1 MRVALLSLMDAVVGE
16 PQALRGLLP
25 IGGRSILR
33 HQLGLAMALGC
44 ARIVVLAETLTGD
57 LVALQHAAE
66 AGGARFHVIASARA
80 LAPLVSPEDEL
91 LVLGEG
97 LLAMPEDA
105 LRLLGNGPVIL
116 TLPVETGL
124 AAGFERI
131 DINSANAGA
140 MLLPG
145 KLVAGLGDLPG
156 DWSPGSSLL
165 RLAVQ
170 ARLIQREL
178 PAILLDQGRWRLI
191 RDEAEAHRAEPGW
204 VRLHTAGAHLRSP
217 GLWIAASIVRWL
229 GPALLHAGTRP
240 YVIVLAAAITALLGV
255 GAGWFG
261 WPGIGF
267 ALLALGWLV
276 QQVAGLLARVERD
289 SLLAPSVL
297 APSVLAWSGRAPLDI
312 AAEWGLDAML
322 ITVCAWRSEFPAVTG
337 VPWGTAWFAPIVLF
351 LLLRLLWRLQPGQN
365 WTWWLTDRFVAGM
378 LLAAFSVLLPFDF
391 TLRVL
396 VISLMV
402 AGLILARHAGD
413 PALAQG
419 GGQGNGRRAPAKSD

>member
-33 HQLGLAMALGC
+33 HQLGLARALGC

-105 LRLLGNGPVIL
+105 LRMLGEGPVIL

-124 AAGFERI
+124 VAGFERI

-145 KLVAGLGDLPG
+145 KLVAGLGDLPS

-165 RLAVQ
+165 RLAMQ

-178 PAILLDQGRWRLI
+178 PAVLLDQGRWRLI

-217 GLWIAASIVRWL
+217 GLWIAASIVRRL

-240 YVIVLAAAITALLGV
+240 YVIALAAAITALLGV

-261 WPGIGF
+261 WPGVGF
-267 ALLALGWLV
+267 ALLALAWLV

-289 SLLAPSVL
+289 SLLA
-297 APSVLAWSGRAPLDI
+297 WSGRAPLDI
-312 AAEWGLDAML
+312 TAEWGLDAML
-322 ITVCAWRSEFPAVTG
+322 ITVCAWRSEIPAVAG
-337 VPWGTAWFAPIVLF
+337 VPWGMAWYAPVVLF
-351 LLLRLLWRLQPGQN
+351 LLLRLLWRLQPGEA
-365 WTWWLTDRFVAGM
+365 WTWWLTDRFVAGL
-378 LLAAFSVLLPFDF
+378 LLAGFSVLLPFDF
-391 TLRVL
+391 TLRML

-402 AGLILARHAGD
+402 AGLILARHVGD
-413 PALAQG
+413 PAWGPGGRQG
-419 GGQGNGRRAPAKSD
+419 APKSG

>member
-1 MRVALLSLMDAVVGE
+1 LRVALLSLMDAAHGE
-16 PQALRGLLP
+16 PQGLRGLLP

-33 HQLGLAMALGC
+33 HQLGLALALGC

-80 LAPLVSPEDEL
+80 LAPLVAAEDEL

-105 LRLLGNGPVIL
+105 LRLLGDGPVVL

-124 AAGFERI
+124 PLGFERL
-131 DINSANAGA
+131 DINNAGAGA

-145 KLVAGLGDLPG
+145 KLIAGLSELPG
-156 DWSPGSSLL
+156 DWNPGSALL
-165 RLAVQ
+165 RIAAQ
-170 ARLIQREL
+170 ARVVQREL
-178 PAILLDQGRWRLI
+178 PALLLDQGRWRLI

-204 VRLHTAGAHLRSP
+204 VRLHTAGAQVRSP
-217 GLWIAASIVRWL
+217 GLWIAAGVVRML

-240 YVIVLAAAITALLGV
+240 YVIALAAVVIALLGS

-261 WPGIGF
+261 WCGPGF
-267 ALLALGWLV
+267 AMLALAWLL

-289 SLLAPSVL
+289 SLI
-297 APSVLAWSGRAPLDI
+297 AWSGGAPLDQF
-312 AAEWGLDAML
+312 AEWVLDGMF
-322 ITVCAWRSEFPAVTG
+322 ITLCAWRSEIPAVVG
-337 VPWGTAWFAPIVLF
+337 VPWGISWFPPVVLF
-351 LLLRLLWRLQPGQN
+351 LLLRLLRRLQPEEH
-365 WTWWLTDRFVAGM
+365 WTWWLNDRFIVGAA
-378 LLAAFSVLLPFDF
+378 LACTSLFLSFDF
-391 TLRVL
+391 MVRAL

-402 AGLILARHAGD
+402 AGLFLA
-413 PALAQG
+413 
-419 GGQGNGRRAPAKSD
+419 GRDEGPGSAKPV

>member
-1 MRVALLSLMDAVVGE
+1 MRVALLSLMDAAHGE
-16 PQALRGLLP
+16 PQGLRGLLP

-80 LAPLVSPEDEL
+80 LAPLVAAEDEL

-105 LRLLGNGPVIL
+105 LRLLGDGPVVL

-124 AAGFERI
+124 PLGFERL
-131 DINSANAGA
+131 DINNAGAGA

-145 KLVAGLGDLPG
+145 KLIAGLSELPG
-156 DWSPGSSLL
+156 DWNPGSALL
-165 RLAVQ
+165 RIAAQ
-170 ARLIQREL
+170 ARVVQREL
-178 PAILLDQGRWRLI
+178 PALLLDQGRWRLI

-204 VRLHTAGAHLRSP
+204 VRLHTAGAQVRSP
-217 GLWIAASIVRWL
+217 GLWIAAGVVRML

-240 YVIVLAAAITALLGV
+240 YVIALAAVVIALLGS

-261 WPGIGF
+261 WCGPGF
-267 ALLALGWLV
+267 AMLALAWLV

-289 SLLAPSVL
+289 SLI
-297 APSVLAWSGRAPLDI
+297 AWSGGAPLDQF
-312 AAEWGLDAML
+312 AEWVLDGMF
-322 ITVCAWRSEFPAVTG
+322 ITLCAWRSEIPAVTS
-337 VPWGTAWFAPIVLF
+337 VPWGITWFPPVVLF
-351 LLLRLLWRLQPGQN
+351 LLLRLLRRVQPEEH
-365 WTWWLTDRFVAGM
+365 WTWWLNDRFIVGAA
-378 LLAAFSVLLPFDF
+378 LASASLFLPFDF
-391 TLRVL
+391 MVRAL

-402 AGLILARHAGD
+402 AGLFLAGRAEG
-413 PALAQG
+413 QG
-419 GGQGNGRRAPAKSD
+419 GEKPA

>member
-1 MRVALLSLMDAVVGE
+1 LRVALLSLMDAAVGE
-16 PQALRGLLP
+16 PAGLRGLLP

-44 ARIVVLAETLTGD
+44 ARIVVLAEELTGD

-80 LAPLVSPEDEL
+80 LAPLVAAEDEL
-91 LVLGEG
+91 VVLGEG

-105 LRLLGNGPVIL
+105 LRLLGDGPVVL
-116 TLPVETGL
+116 TLPIETGL
-124 AAGFERI
+124 VAGFERI

-145 KLVAGLGDLPG
+145 RLVAGLGELPG
-156 DWSPGSSLL
+156 DWNPGSALL
-165 RLAVQ
+165 RIAAQ
-170 ARLIQREL
+170 ARVIQREV
-178 PAILLDQGRWRLI
+178 PAVLLDQGRWRLI

-217 GLWIAASIVRWL
+217 GLWLAASVVRWL

-240 YVIVLAAAITALLGV
+240 YVIALGAAITALLGV

-267 ALLALGWLV
+267 ALLALAWLV

-289 SLLAPSVL
+289 SLLA
-297 APSVLAWSGRAPLDI
+297 WSGRAPLDL
-312 AAEWGLDAML
+312 AAEWGLDAMFIVL
-322 ITVCAWRSEFPAVTG
+322 CAWRCEIPVVAG
-337 VPWGTAWFAPIVLF
+337 VPWGIAWFPPVVLF
-351 LLLRLLWRLQPGQN
+351 LLLRLLSRLQLGEG
-365 WTWWLTDRFVAGM
+365 WSWWLTDRFVAGA
-378 LLAAFSVLLPFDF
+378 LLAVCSVLLPFDF
-391 TLRVL
+391 TLRAL
-396 VISLMV
+396 VVSLLA
-402 AGLILARHAGD
+402 AGLVLARHGTD
-413 PALAQG
+413 QSGGLG
-419 GGQGNGRRAPAKSD
+419 GGVGKPG

>member
-1 MRVALLSLMDAVVGE
+1 LRVALLSLMDAAHGE
-16 PQALRGLLP
+16 PQGLRGLLP

-80 LAPLVSPEDEL
+80 LAPLVAAEDEL

-105 LRLLGNGPVIL
+105 LRLLGDGPVVL

-124 AAGFERI
+124 PLGFERL
-131 DINSANAGA
+131 DINNAGAGA

-145 KLVAGLGDLPG
+145 KLIAGLSELPG
-156 DWSPGSSLL
+156 DWNPGSALL
-165 RLAVQ
+165 RIAAQ
-170 ARLIQREL
+170 ARVVQREL
-178 PAILLDQGRWRLI
+178 PALLLDQGRWRLI

-204 VRLHTAGAHLRSP
+204 VRLHTAGAQVRSP
-217 GLWIAASIVRWL
+217 GLWIAAGVVRML

-240 YVIVLAAAITALLGV
+240 YVIALAAVVIALLGS

-261 WPGIGF
+261 WCGPGF
-267 ALLALGWLV
+267 AMLALAWLV

-289 SLLAPSVL
+289 SLI
-297 APSVLAWSGRAPLDI
+297 AWSGGAPLDQF
-312 AAEWGLDAML
+312 AEWVLDGMF
-322 ITVCAWRSEFPAVTG
+322 ITLCAWRSEIPAVTG
-337 VPWGTAWFAPIVLF
+337 VPWGITWFPPVVLF
-351 LLLRLLWRLQPGQN
+351 LLLRLLRRVQPEEH
-365 WTWWLTDRFVAGM
+365 WTWWLNDRFIVGAA
-378 LLAAFSVLLPFDF
+378 LASASLFLPFDF
-391 TLRVL
+391 MVRAL

-402 AGLILARHAGD
+402 AGLFLAGRAEG
-413 PALAQG
+413 QG
-419 GGQGNGRRAPAKSD
+419 GEKPA

>member
-16 PQALRGLLP
+16 PLALRGLLP

-80 LAPLVSPEDEL
+80 LAPLVAAEDEL

-105 LRLLGNGPVIL
+105 LRLLSDGPVVL

-124 AAGFERI
+124 VAGFERI
-131 DINSANAGA
+131 DLNSANAGA
-140 MLLPG
+140 MVLPG

-156 DWSPGSSLL
+156 DWNPGSALL
-165 RLAVQ
+165 RIAMQ
-170 ARLIQREL
+170 ARVSQREV
-178 PAILLDQGRWRLI
+178 PSVLLDQGRWRLI

-217 GLWIAASIVRWL
+217 GRWIAASVVRWL

-240 YVIVLAAAITALLGV
+240 YVIVLAAAVTAVLGG

-267 ALLALGWLV
+267 AMLAFAWLL

-289 SLLAPSVL
+289 SLLA
-297 APSVLAWSGRAPLDI
+297 WSGRAPLDI
-312 AAEWGLDAML
+312 AADWGFDAVFIAL
-322 ITVCAWRSEFPAVTG
+322 CAWRSEIPAVTG
-337 VPWGTAWFAPIVLF
+337 VPWGIAWFPPVILF
-351 LLLRLLWRLQPGQN
+351 LLLRLLWRLQPDEG
-365 WTWWLTDRFVAGM
+365 WTWWLTDRFVAGAV
-378 LLAAFSVLLPFDF
+378 LAGCSVLLPFDF
-391 TLRVL
+391 TLRLLVVSLLVGGLVL
-396 VISLMV
+396 VRRS
-402 AGLILARHAGD
+402 AD
-413 PALAQG
+413 PARTLPG
-419 GGQGNGRRAPAKSD
+419 GVFEPAGQNPANRPDRGR

>member
-16 PQALRGLLP
+16 PAGMRGLLP

-80 LAPLVSPEDEL
+80 LAPLVPPEDEL

-97 LLAMPEDA
+97 LLAMPADA
-105 LRLLGNGPVIL
+105 LRMLGNGPVIL

-131 DINSANAGA
+131 DINNAYAAA

-156 DWSPGSSLL
+156 DWNPASALL
-165 RLAVQ
+165 RIAGQ
-170 ARLIQREL
+170 ARIAQREL
-178 PAILLDQGRWRLI
+178 PALLLDQGRWKLI

-217 GLWIAASIVRWL
+217 GLWIAAGVVRWL

-240 YVIVLAAAITALLGV
+240 YVIAMAAAITALLGT

-267 ALLALGWLV
+267 ALLAFAWLV

-289 SLLAPSVL
+289 SLLA
-297 APSVLAWSGRAPLDI
+297 WSGRAPLDV
-312 AAEWGLDAML
+312 AAEWGYDAAFIAL
-322 ITVCAWRSEFPAVTG
+322 CAWRSEIPAVTG
-337 VPWGTAWFAPIVLF
+337 VPWGIAWFPPIVLF
-351 LLLRLLWRLQPGQN
+351 LLLRLLRRSQPDEA
-365 WTWWLTDRFVAGM
+365 WTWWLNDRFVAGSV
-378 LLAAFSVLLPFDF
+378 LAMASLLLPFDF
-391 TLRVL
+391 TLRAL

-402 AGLILARHAGD
+402 AGLILARRIDASG
-413 PALAQG
+413 
-419 GGQGNGRRAPAKSD
+419 SDDSSDGSVPQKML